1 MFLSTEQGPNSL
13 CCAQEHRTGT
23 GTDCLS
29 KRCQSLLSQFCG
41 QGKELARQNRPFQ
54 HHTPLFYAL
63 PTPRTAC
70 QVSELPRPPRAD
82 EAGGS
87 LRSLAHP
94 TARCLEMSLDQ
105 PNIQTPQ
112 AFHHTASSCPSASSF
127 SKHRTKQRVLTP
139 LSQLAYGLPNPLCW
153 NRLEQL
159 SSQNHDHAY
168 PLRNRPRSLEAIPHG
183 LG

>member
-1 MFLSTEQGPNSL
+1 MLCTRAQNRDRHRLLEQTVPVPSSTVL
-13 CCAQEHRTGT
+13 QE
-23 GTDCLS
+23 
-29 KRCQSLLSQFCG
+29 G
-41 QGKELARQNRPFQ
+41 QGSGTSKQ
-54 HHTPLFYAL
+54 AL
-63 PTPRTAC
+63 PTPHTRIAC

>member
-1 MFLSTEQGPNSL
+1 VLCTEQGRATEQRQSTEQGR
-13 CCAQEHRTGT
+13 A
-23 GTDCLS
+23 TDCLS
-29 KRCQSLLSQFCG
+29 KRCQSLLSQFCRR
-41 QGKELARQNRPFQ
+41 GKELARQNGPFQ

-63 PTPRTAC
+63 RTPRTAC

-112 AFHHTASSCPSASSF
+112 AFHHTASACPSASSF
-127 SKHRTKQRVLTP
+127 SKRRTKQRVLTP